1 MPESA
6 TECTPSASMDAD
18 PVIAAATNLAAATP
32 RLAPN
37 AVSTTRALW
46 SVDTKSHPRRQRRF
60 GGAQLGLAVEAGFV
74 GAGLL
79 R

>member
-1 MPESA
+1 LPESA

-37 AVSTTRALW
+37 AVRTARALW
-46 SVDTKSHPRRQRRF
+46 SVDTKSHHGGGGF
-60 GGAQLGLAVEAGFV
+60 GGAQLSLAVEAGFV

>member
-1 MPESA
+1 LPESA

-18 PVIAAATNLAAATP
+18 PVIAAATNLAVATP

-46 SVDTKSHPRRQRRF
+46 SVDTKSHHSGGGF

>member
-46 SVDTKSHPRRQRRF
+46 SVDTERHHGGSGF
-60 GGAQLGLAVEAGFV
+60 GGGQFGLAVEAGFV
-74 GAGLL
+74 RAGLL